1 MSGSQIQIVAAYEQ
15 GGLTPEQIVE
25 DMGGD
30 YDVASI
36 KAALMAGS
44 SKYRRDCGQESVDD
58 DALNFSNDD
67 LKAVNDIIMNL
78 AKYAE
83 DPNLQLKA
91 AMYVR
96 DDKKGRKEVVRQIAG
111 GPVFNLL
118 QFNEQI
124 TAARLGAESLKQ
136 RLMGNNQQKAIE
148 A

>member
-1 MSGSQIQIVAAYEQ
+1 MSGSQLQIVAAYEVS
-15 GGLTPEQIVE
+15 GMTPEQIAE
-25 DMGGD
+25 DMNGD

-44 SKYRRDCGQESVDD
+44 SKYRQDCGQEPTDSE
-58 DALNFSNDD
+58 ALNFSNDD
-67 LKAVNDIIMNL
+67 LKAVNDVIMNL

-111 GPVFNLL
+111 NNTFNLL
-118 QFNEQI
+118 QFNESLTQ
-124 TAARLGAESLKQ
+124 ARLGAESMKRQLLGQQQ
-136 RLMGNNQQKAIE
+136 RTLE
-148 A
+148 V

>member
-1 MSGSQIQIVAAYEQ
+1 MSGSQLQIVTAYEVS
-15 GGLTPEQIVE
+15 GMTPEQIAD

-44 SKYRRDCGQESVDD
+44 SKYRKDCGQESPENDS
-58 DALNFSNDD
+58 LNFTNDD
-67 LKAVNDIIMNL
+67 LAAVNDVIMHI
-78 AKYAE
+78 AKYAD

-96 DDKKGRKEVVRQIAG
+96 DDKKGRKEIVRQIAG
-111 GPVFNLL
+111 NNTFNLL
-118 QFNEQI
+118 QFNESLA
-124 TAARLGAESLKQ
+124 AARLGAEAIKQ
-136 RLMGNNQQKAIE
+136 QLMGTKQKAIE

>member
-1 MSGSQIQIVAAYEQ
+1 MSGSQLQIITAYEVS
-15 GGLTPEQIVE
+15 GMTPEQIAD

-44 SKYRRDCGQESVDD
+44 SKYRKDCGQESPDD

-67 LKAVNDIIMNL
+67 LKAVNDVIMNM

-83 DPNLQLKA
+83 DPHLQLKA

-96 DDKKGRKEVVRQIAG
+96 DDKKGRKEVIKQIAG
-111 GPVFNLL
+111 NNTFNLL
-118 QFNEQI
+118 QFNESLA
-124 TAARLGAESLKQ
+124 AARLGAEAIKQ
-136 RLMGNNQQKAIE
+136 QLMGSKQKVIE